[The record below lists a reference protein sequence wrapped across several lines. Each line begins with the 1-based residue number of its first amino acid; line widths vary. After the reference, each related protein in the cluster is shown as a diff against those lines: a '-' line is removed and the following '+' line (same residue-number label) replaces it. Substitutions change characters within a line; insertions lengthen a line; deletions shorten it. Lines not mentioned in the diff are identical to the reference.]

1 MKIKSDGPM
10 GCRMID
16 TASQFSTKFNQ
27 INSNVT
33 REDRIEILNNVII
46 EWSYLSGQVVD
57 NNSFYDYF
65 TPNWDYFYDLKE
77 ISPVEWINRKSLDR
91 IYDFYVKDYKPN
103 QYEKYV
109 VMAHSQTCQL
119 PLNYESY
126 LRFKDLIEVLGVIAN
141 SSSDSNQYLYKNEM
155 WNKKVTQQEALT
167 ILDNIY
173 SGKWNATTA
182 KCLLIANQ
190 IGMNIRG

>member
-1 MKIKSDGPM
+1 MIKLLA
-10 GCRMID
+10 R
-16 TASQFSTKFNQ
+16 
-27 INSNVT
+27 
-33 REDRIEILNNVII
+33 
-46 EWSYLSGQVVD
+46 
-57 NNSFYDYF
+57 
-65 TPNWDYFYDLKE
+65 
-77 ISPVEWINRKSLDR
+77 
-91 IYDFYVKDYKPN
+91 YKPN